1 MKDDVLG
8 DLVHKVIVYANYS
21 RWGTVEESKGWEAP

>member
-1 MKDDVLG
+1 VLG
-8 DLVHKVIVYANYS
+8 DLAHKVIVYASYS